1 VIEDHVITEENL
13 FRILQKIENE
23 IGEKEVKSSESEIQA
38 FCEIIDDRNLLYF
51 NDSIA
56 SELGLEGKII
66 PLGYLMSL
74 TNKFIQDIFIK
85 FGPLLFDKIKGVV
98 HVFSE
103 VEYLR
108 PLLIGKK
115 YLIKIKFD
123 RPVKK
128 VGRKGTSFNVNFKTS
143 IIDINGIVHA
153 VDNHYFFFKIR
164 KEGEFKSNES

>member
-1 VIEDHVITEENL
+1 MIEDHVITEENL

-38 FCEIIDDRNLLYF
+38 FCEIIDDRNPLYF

-74 TNKFIQDIFIK
+74 TNK
-85 FGPLLFDKIKGVV
+85 
-98 HVFSE
+98 
-103 VEYLR
+103 YLR

>member
-1 VIEDHVITEENL
+1 MVESSITGVNL
-13 FRILQKIENE
+13 FKILTQINKEFRQKKVNINE
-23 IGEKEVKSSESEIQA
+23 GEIQT
-38 FCEIIDDRNLLYF
+38 FCEIIDDRNPLYF
-51 NDSIA
+51 NNSVA
-56 SELGLEGKII
+56 SQLGLEGKII
-66 PLGYLMSL
+66 PPGYLMSL

-143 IIDINGIVHA
+143 IIDFNGIVHA